1 MDETT
6 GSDLGQ
12 KPHPV
17 SLGEILIV
25 IKIEYR
31 QGPQLGEQTNEDQDE
46 ENAQPVQALYK
57 FPIILK
63 MGIDIL

>member
-1 MDETT
+1 MDETA

-12 KPHPV
+12 NPHPV

-31 QGPQLGEQTNEDQDE
+31 QGPQLGEQTDKDQNEKD
-46 ENAQPVQALYK
+46 AQPVQAL
-57 FPIILK
+57 
-63 MGIDIL
+63 